1 MIPKIT
7 NRNEEWRCHIPLKN
21 KYYLHMKLKSNI
33 DKLGTIGLFI
43 TALFSPCC
51 FPLFAFGASALGLG
65 SFELFGGWTMWVFLL
80 MVIISITGLI
90 ISYFK
95 HYCMYPLLIAVP
107 STISICYSFLINSN
121 SFLIYIGML
130 GILIAT
136 GVNYYRNKL
145 HRNCESCTIYEGKTV
160 ELKST
165 LTCPK
170 CGCKKEEIMPTDAC
184 QFFYECDKCKTILK
198 PLEGDCCV
206 YCSYGSVKCPPI
218 QAGENC
224 C

>member
-1 MIPKIT
+1 MKI
-7 NRNEEWRCHIPLKN
+7 
-21 KYYLHMKLKSNI
+21 KSNI
-33 DKLGTIGLFI
+33 DKFGTIGLFI

-65 SFELFGGWTMWVFLL
+65 SIELFGGWTMRIFLI
-80 MVIISITGLI
+80 MVMISIIGLI
-90 ISYFK
+90 ISYYK
-95 HYCMYPLLIAVP
+95 HRSLLPLLIAIP
-107 STISICYSFLINSN
+107 SAIVINYAFFTNSN
-121 SFLIYIGML
+121 TSLIYLGMF

-145 HRNCESCTIYEGKTV
+145 QGNCESCTTYEGKTV

-165 LTCPK
+165 LTCPN
-170 CGCKKEEIMPTDAC
+170 CGYRKEEIMPTDAC
-184 QFFYECDKCKTILK
+184 QFFYECEKCKTILK

-218 QAGENC
+218 QAGDNC

>member
-1 MIPKIT
+1 MKI
-7 NRNEEWRCHIPLKN
+7 
-21 KYYLHMKLKSNI
+21 KSNI
-33 DKLGTIGLFI
+33 DKFGTIGLFI

-65 SFELFGGWTMWVFLL
+65 SIELFDGWTMRIFLI
-80 MVIISITGLI
+80 MVMISIIGLI
-90 ISYFK
+90 ISYYK
-95 HYCMYPLLIAVP
+95 HRSLLPLLIATP
-107 STISICYSFLINSN
+107 SAIVINYAFFTNSN
-121 SFLIYIGML
+121 TSLIYLGMF

-145 HRNCESCTIYEGKTV
+145 QGNCESCTTYEGKTV

-165 LTCPK
+165 LTCPN
-170 CGCKKEEIMPTDAC
+170 CGYRKEEIMPTDAC
-184 QFFYECDKCKTILK
+184 QFFYECEKCKTILK

-218 QAGENC
+218 QAGDNC

>member
-1 MIPKIT
+1 M
-7 NRNEEWRCHIPLKN
+7 R
-21 KYYLHMKLKSNI
+21 LKSNI

-65 SFELFGGWTMWVFLL
+65 SFELFGGWTMYVFQA
-80 MVIISITGLI
+80 MVLISIIGFC
-90 ISYFK
+90 ISYQK
-95 HYCMYPLLIAVP
+95 HKCLYPLLIALP
-107 STISICYSFLINSN
+107 SALLIFYSFYINN
-121 SFLIYIGML
+121 LTYFVYAGMF

-145 HRNCESCTIYEGKTV
+145 HGSCDTCAIYNGKSV

-165 LTCPK
+165 LTCPN
-170 CGCKKEEIMPTDAC
+170 CGHKKEEIMPTDAC
-184 QFFYECDKCKTILK
+184 QYFYECEKCKTMLK

-218 QAGENC
+218 QAGDNC

>member
-1 MIPKIT
+1 M
-7 NRNEEWRCHIPLKN
+7 RLKN
-21 KYYLHMKLKSNI
+21 NI

-65 SFELFGGWTMWVFLL
+65 SFELFGGWTMWIFQA
-80 MVIISITGLI
+80 MVLISIGGFI
-90 ISYFK
+90 ISYRK
-95 HYCMYPLLIAVP
+95 HRCTYPLLIAIP
-107 STISICYSFLINSN
+107 SGLLIFYGYNFNDSDN
-121 SFLIYIGML
+121 WTYFIYTGMFGL
-130 GILIAT
+130 LIAT
-136 GVNYYRNKL
+136 VVNYYRNKL
-145 HRNCESCTIYEGKTV
+145 HGSCETCVPYNGKIV

-170 CGCKKEEIMPTDAC
+170 CDYKKDEIMPTDAC
-184 QFFYECDKCKTILK
+184 TFFYECENCKTRLK
-198 PLEGDCCV
+198 PLKGDCCV